1 MPQMDFRIDLNPWHE
16 LEATREAYTDC
27 VDGVTLIGEDYY
39 AQRRSLAEV
48 LLKNVDRS
56 RGGIYIFQSFDSNL
70 CVGKSSRL
78 FERILQHLRG
88 AGGATSIH
96 VKEMR
101 VVSGFHIDDPYERDI
116 YETFTVKELRPRLNI
131 LKKTRWL

>member
-70 CVGKSSRL
+70 YVGKSSRL